1 MDTAGRGDR
10 EDLMRATVMYEAG
23 DVRVPQ
29 ASGTL
34 VKLPGG
40 ADEALLASLLTLSDV
55 FCTGH
60 HAAVRARVSPRT
72 SVTVIGDGAVG
83 LCAVLA
89 ARRLGAEQILLM
101 GHHKERTDL
110 GRAPVPTRS
119 AKEAH
124 P

>member
-1 MDTAGRGDR
+1 
-10 EDLMRATVMYEAG
+10 MRATVMYEAG